1 MTELVNSGQ
10 SMMLILC
17 DPPMDTHRTGC
28 TQDTGQIQAPASMP
42 CHLAKRVR
50 GEMVRRDEIRRIL
63 IIERKFRGCSTDGR
77 VEQCISRTCG
87 HTEIGRFWA

>member
-10 SMMLILC
+10 SMMLIRC

-50 GEMVRRDEIRRIL
+50 GEMVRRDEIRQIL
-63 IIERKFRGCSTDGR
+63 IIERKCTDGR
-77 VEQCISRTCG
+77 VEQCISRTRG